1 MPQLSLLRLAENHP
15 CASNHHFLPVP
26 QEEGEVEGEQ
36 QQQLV
41 FSHKLVAGKAPP
53 SNLNYGLKLAASTL
67 SDDLMKRA
75 RKFSEKVEQ
84 GGEVVFQDNQASR
97 IDLASLRAIVRL
109 KRLRRSGMPWPEL
122 GEAVAEVRRQLLL
135 ETAEADVGDGAEVV
149 PDDGSSV
156 LRSGSEAL
164 SAMSGSV
171 DGDEEGRKAPTP
183 SPKQGET
190 GCRRKQ
196 W

>member
-1 MPQLSLLRLAENHP
+1 M
-15 CASNHHFLPVP
+15 
-26 QEEGEVEGEQ
+26 EGEQ

-109 KRLRRSGMPWPEL
+109 KRLHRSGMPWPEL

-135 ETAEADVGDGAEVV
+135 ETAEDGDGAEVV

-171 DGDEEGRKAPTP
+171 DGDEEGREAPTP

>member
-1 MPQLSLLRLAENHP
+1 M
-15 CASNHHFLPVP
+15 
-26 QEEGEVEGEQ
+26 
-36 QQQLV
+36 
-41 FSHKLVAGKAPP
+41 
-53 SNLNYGLKLAASTL
+53 

-97 IDLASLRAIVRL
+97 IDQASLRAIVRL
-109 KRLRRSGMPWPEL
+109 KRIRRSGMSWPEL

-135 ETAEADVGDGAEVV
+135 ETADVGEGAEVV
-149 PDDGSSV
+149 PEDGSSV
-156 LRSGSEAL
+156 PRSGSEAL
-164 SAMSGSV
+164 SATAMSGPV
-171 DGDEEGRKAPTP
+171 DGDEAPTP

-190 GCRRKQ
+190 GCSRKL

>member
-1 MPQLSLLRLAENHP
+1 M
-15 CASNHHFLPVP
+15 P

-109 KRLRRSGMPWPEL
+109 KRLRRSGMSWPEL

-171 DGDEEGRKAPTP
+171 DGDEEGREAPTP
-183 SPKQGET
+183 TPKQGET

>member
-1 MPQLSLLRLAENHP
+1 M
-15 CASNHHFLPVP
+15 
-26 QEEGEVEGEQ
+26 
-36 QQQLV
+36 
-41 FSHKLVAGKAPP
+41 
-53 SNLNYGLKLAASTL
+53 

-97 IDLASLRAIVRL
+97 IDQASLRAIVRL
-109 KRLRRSGMPWPEL
+109 KRIRRSGMSWPEL

-135 ETAEADVGDGAEVV
+135 ETAEADAGDGAEVV
-149 PDDGSSV
+149 PDDGSLV

-164 SAMSGSV
+164 SAKTGSV
-171 DGDEEGRKAPTP
+171 DEEGREALTS

-190 GCRRKQ
+190 GYRRKL

>member
-1 MPQLSLLRLAENHP
+1 M
-15 CASNHHFLPVP
+15 
-26 QEEGEVEGEQ
+26 EGEQ

-97 IDLASLRAIVRL
+97 IDLASLRAIVQL

-135 ETAEADVGDGAEVV
+135 ETAEDGAEVV

-171 DGDEEGRKAPTP
+171 DGDEAPTP
-183 SPKQGET
+183 SPKEGET

>member
-1 MPQLSLLRLAENHP
+1 M
-15 CASNHHFLPVP
+15 
-26 QEEGEVEGEQ
+26 
-36 QQQLV
+36 
-41 FSHKLVAGKAPP
+41 
-53 SNLNYGLKLAASTL
+53 

-75 RKFSEKVEQ
+75 RRFSEKVEQ
-84 GGEVVFQDNQASR
+84 GGEAVFQDNQASR
-97 IDLASLRAIVRL
+97 IDQASLRAIVRL
-109 KRLRRSGMPWPEL
+109 KRIRRSGMSWPEL

-156 LRSGSEAL
+156 PRSGSEAL

-171 DGDEEGRKAPTP
+171 DGDEEGKEAPTS

-190 GCRRKQ
+190 GYRRKL

>member
-1 MPQLSLLRLAENHP
+1 M
-15 CASNHHFLPVP
+15 
-26 QEEGEVEGEQ
+26 
-36 QQQLV
+36 
-41 FSHKLVAGKAPP
+41 
-53 SNLNYGLKLAASTL
+53 

-97 IDLASLRAIVRL
+97 IDQASLRAIVRL
-109 KRLRRSGMPWPEL
+109 KRIRRSGMSWPEL

-135 ETAEADVGDGAEVV
+135 ETADVGEGAEVV
-149 PDDGSSV
+149 PEDGSSI

-164 SAMSGSV
+164 SAKTGSV
-171 DGDEEGRKAPTP
+171 DGDEASTP

-190 GCRRKQ
+190 GCSRKL

>member
-1 MPQLSLLRLAENHP
+1 M
-15 CASNHHFLPVP
+15 
-26 QEEGEVEGEQ
+26 EGEQ

-53 SNLNYGLKLAASTL
+53 SNLNYGLKLAASSL

-97 IDLASLRAIVRL
+97 IDQASLRAIVRL
-109 KRLRRSGMPWPEL
+109 KRIRRSGMSWPEL

-135 ETAEADVGDGAEVV
+135 ETADVGDGAEVV
-149 PDDGSSV
+149 PEDGSSV

-164 SAMSGSV
+164 SGSAKTGSV
-171 DGDEEGRKAPTP
+171 DGDEAPTP

-190 GCRRKQ
+190 GCSRKL

>member
-1 MPQLSLLRLAENHP
+1 
-15 CASNHHFLPVP
+15 
-26 QEEGEVEGEQ
+26 
-36 QQQLV
+36 
-41 FSHKLVAGKAPP
+41 
-53 SNLNYGLKLAASTL
+53 
-67 SDDLMKRA
+67 MKRA

-97 IDLASLRAIVRL
+97 IDQASLRAIVRL
-109 KRLRRSGMPWPEL
+109 KRIRRSGMSWPEL

-156 LRSGSEAL
+156 PRSGSEAL
-164 SAMSGSV
+164 SAMSGPV
-171 DGDEEGRKAPTP
+171 DGDEASTP

-190 GCRRKQ
+190 GCSRKL

>member
-1 MPQLSLLRLAENHP
+1 M
-15 CASNHHFLPVP
+15 
-26 QEEGEVEGEQ
+26 
-36 QQQLV
+36 
-41 FSHKLVAGKAPP
+41 
-53 SNLNYGLKLAASTL
+53 

-109 KRLRRSGMPWPEL
+109 KRLRRSGIPWPEL

-135 ETAEADVGDGAEVV
+135 ETAEAEDGDGAEVV
-149 PDDGSSV
+149 PDDGGLV

-171 DGDEEGRKAPTP
+171 DGDEEGMEAPT
-183 SPKQGET
+183 
-190 GCRRKQ
+190 
-196 W
+196 

>member
-1 MPQLSLLRLAENHP
+1 M
-15 CASNHHFLPVP
+15 P
-26 QEEGEVEGEQ
+26 QEEDEQ

-53 SNLNYGLKLAASTL
+53 SNLNYGLKLAASSL

-75 RKFSEKVEQ
+75 RRFSEKVEQ

-97 IDLASLRAIVRL
+97 IDQASLRAIVRL
-109 KRLRRSGMPWPEL
+109 KRIRRSGMSWPEL

-135 ETAEADVGDGAEVV
+135 ETADAGDGAEVV
-149 PDDGSSV
+149 PEDGSSI

-164 SAMSGSV
+164 SAMSGPV
-171 DGDEEGRKAPTP
+171 DGDEAPTP
-183 SPKQGET
+183 SPKQGGT
-190 GCRRKQ
+190 GCIRKL

>member
-1 MPQLSLLRLAENHP
+1 M
-15 CASNHHFLPVP
+15 
-26 QEEGEVEGEQ
+26 
-36 QQQLV
+36 
-41 FSHKLVAGKAPP
+41 
-53 SNLNYGLKLAASTL
+53 T
-67 SDDLMKRA
+67 
-75 RKFSEKVEQ
+75 
-84 GGEVVFQDNQASR
+84 
-97 IDLASLRAIVRL
+97 
-109 KRLRRSGMPWPEL
+109 WPEL

-135 ETAEADVGDGAEVV
+135 ETAEAEDGDGAEVV

-156 LRSGSEAL
+156 PRSGSEAL

-171 DGDEEGRKAPTP
+171 DGDEEGREASTP

>member
-1 MPQLSLLRLAENHP
+1 M
-15 CASNHHFLPVP
+15 
-26 QEEGEVEGEQ
+26 
-36 QQQLV
+36 
-41 FSHKLVAGKAPP
+41 
-53 SNLNYGLKLAASTL
+53 

-97 IDLASLRAIVRL
+97 IDQASLRAIVRL
-109 KRLRRSGMPWPEL
+109 KRIRRSGMSWPEL

-156 LRSGSEAL
+156 PRSGSEAL

-171 DGDEEGRKAPTP
+171 DGDEEGREAPTP
-183 SPKQGET
+183 GPKQGEA
-190 GCRRKQ
+190 GCSRKL

>member
-1 MPQLSLLRLAENHP
+1 M
-15 CASNHHFLPVP
+15 
-26 QEEGEVEGEQ
+26 
-36 QQQLV
+36 
-41 FSHKLVAGKAPP
+41 
-53 SNLNYGLKLAASTL
+53 

-97 IDLASLRAIVRL
+97 IDQASLRAIVRL
-109 KRLRRSGMPWPEL
+109 KRIHRSGMSWPEL

-156 LRSGSEAL
+156 PRSGSEAL

-171 DGDEEGRKAPTP
+171 DGDEEGREAPTP

-190 GCRRKQ
+190 GCSRKL

>member
-1 MPQLSLLRLAENHP
+1 
-15 CASNHHFLPVP
+15 
-26 QEEGEVEGEQ
+26 
-36 QQQLV
+36 
-41 FSHKLVAGKAPP
+41 
-53 SNLNYGLKLAASTL
+53 
-67 SDDLMKRA
+67 MKRA
-75 RKFSEKVEQ
+75 RKFSEKVEH

-97 IDLASLRAIVRL
+97 IDQASLRAIVRL
-109 KRLRRSGMPWPEL
+109 KRIRRSGMSWPEL

-135 ETAEADVGDGAEVV
+135 ETAEADVVGDGAEVV
-149 PDDGSSV
+149 PEDGSSI

-171 DGDEEGRKAPTP
+171 DGDEAPTP

-190 GCRRKQ
+190 GCIRKL

>member
-1 MPQLSLLRLAENHP
+1 M
-15 CASNHHFLPVP
+15 
-26 QEEGEVEGEQ
+26 EGEQ

-135 ETAEADVGDGAEVV
+135 ETAEDGDGAEVV

-171 DGDEEGRKAPTP
+171 DGDEEGREAPTP
-183 SPKQGET
+183 SPKQGEI
-190 GCRRKQ
+190 GCRRKL
-196 W
+196 